1 MADLAFSVFL
11 GLIAGLIPVYLGL
24 IPMPF
29 FRRTSTSNRNLLIS
43 FSVGVL
49 LFLFVDVTGNATELA
64 RRSVGWGP
72 ILFALGLILGV
83 GSPALVSHRRRLNLS
98 RNPPITEA
106 ARNGAKMFTAYM
118 ISLGIGLHNL
128 GEGLALGAA
137 YAANQLALTTI
148 LVIGFAIHNGTE
160 GMGISGPVS
169 DFPIRAKDP
178 FLLGFIAGFPT
189 ILGSV
194 IGFLAYSD
202 QIGSLF
208 FSAAAGALLYVVIE
222 LLKMSYSS
230 KNTFV
235 GVTIGIILMYLTG
248 LLIPS

>member
-1 MADLAFSVFL
+1 MADFAFSVLL

-49 LFLFVDVTGNATELA
+49 LFLFVEVTGNATELA
-64 RRSVGWGP
+64 KSVSWGP
-72 ILFALGLILGV
+72 ILFALGLVLGV
-83 GSPALVSHRRRLNLS
+83 GSPALVSHRRKLNLS
-98 RNPPITEA
+98 KNPPLTEA
-106 ARNGAKMFTAYM
+106 AKNGAKIFTAYM

-137 YAANQLALTTI
+137 YAAGKLALTTI

-169 DFPIRAKDP
+169 DFPIRARDP
-178 FLLGFIAGFPT
+178 LLLGFLAGFPT
-189 ILGSV
+189 ILGSM
-194 IGFLAYSD
+194 IGFLAYSN
-202 QIGSLF
+202 QIGSFF
-208 FSAAAGALLYVVIE
+208 FSAAAGALLYVIIE

-235 GVTIGIILMYLTG
+235 GVTVGIVMMYLTG
-248 LLIPS
+248 LLIPG